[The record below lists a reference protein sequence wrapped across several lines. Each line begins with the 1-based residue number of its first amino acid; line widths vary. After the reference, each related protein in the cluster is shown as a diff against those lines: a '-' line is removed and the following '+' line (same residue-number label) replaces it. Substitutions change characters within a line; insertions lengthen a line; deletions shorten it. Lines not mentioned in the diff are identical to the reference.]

1 METTPTQNE
10 NGTSGSTR
18 RHILGAGALM
28 GTLGLL
34 TACTTPPGGSTAG
47 GGGGGGGG
55 GSAEGSAAFT
65 DAVKKLVNGRTLQV
79 GFTPPVLSE
88 YYTQMENAAFTRM
101 AQLED
106 LYGVQWKWEKSS
118 PTGNFN
124 AVEQQIS
131 TVQTWTSRKFDIV
144 FICTGANFATMQGVY
159 KNAMDAGTSIFQ
171 FNQPVELYPVDQIN
185 TVSNI
190 GYDNRWQSGY
200 VAGKFIGDTL
210 KGKGKIVQIMGPSG
224 SDWTKARL
232 IGFNQAMAEN
242 PGIEVVGT
250 ADGGYLRDKGLS
262 AAQDLLTRHRDI
274 NAIYGENEDMALG
287 ASQAVDAAGLKQW
300 DGTEGIV
307 IVGADGLLSGMEA
320 IRNGKLTASV
330 DVNSVDNATR
340 MIDTAFQSVVL
351 KNYVPKI
358 SNITTHLVTKDNVDA
373 YAAYINGIMDPAKK
387 Y

>member
-1 METTPTQNE
+1 MGNTSPNE
-10 NGTSGSTR
+10 SVKAGSTR
-18 RHILGAGALM
+18 RQMLGAGALL
-28 GTLGLL
+28 GSLTLLS
-34 TACTTPPGGSTAG
+34 ACTTPPGGSAG
-47 GGGGGGGG
+47 GGGGAGAALD
-55 GSAEGSAAFT
+55 GSADYEA
-65 DAVKKLVNGRTLQV
+65 AVKKLVNGRTLQV

-106 LYGVQWKWEKSS
+106 QYGIKWKWEKSS

-131 TVQTWTSRKFDIV
+131 TVQTWTSRKFDVI

-159 KNAMDAGTSIFQ
+159 KKAMDAGTKIFQ

-185 TVSNI
+185 DVSNI

-200 VAGKFIGDTL
+200 VAGKFIADTL
-210 KGKGKIVQIMGPSG
+210 KGKGKIAQIMGPSG
-224 SDWTKARL
+224 SDWSRARL

-242 PGIEVVGT
+242 PGLQVVAT

-262 AAQDLLTRHRDI
+262 AAQDLLTRHPDI

-300 DGTEGIV
+300 DGSQGIV
-307 IVGADGLLSGMEA
+307 IVGADGLLSGMDA

-330 DVNSVDNATR
+330 DVNSVDNAIR
-340 MIDTAFQSVVL
+340 MIDMAFQSAAL
-351 KNYVPKI
+351 GNYVPKI

-373 YAAYINGIMDPAKK
+373 YAAYINGIMAPPKK

>member
-1 METTPTQNE
+1 MGNTPQNE
-10 NGTSGSTR
+10 NAKPGSTR
-18 RHILGAGALM
+18 RQMLGAGALL
-28 GTLGLL
+28 GSLTLLS
-34 TACTTPPGGSTAG
+34 ACTTPPGGATG
-47 GGGGGGGG
+47 GGGGGAG
-55 GSAEGSAAFT
+55 AALAGNA
-65 DAVKKLVNGRTLQV
+65 DYAAAVKKLVNGRTIQV

-106 LYGVQWKWEKSS
+106 QYGVKWKWEKSS

-159 KNAMDAGTSIFQ
+159 KKSMDAGTKIFQ

-200 VAGKFIGDTL
+200 VAGKFIADTL
-210 KGKGKIVQIMGPSG
+210 KGKGKIAQIMGPSG
-224 SDWTKARL
+224 SDWSRARL
-232 IGFNQAMAEN
+232 IGFNQAMSEN
-242 PGIEVVGT
+242 PGLQVVAT

-262 AAQDLLTRHRDI
+262 AAQDLLTRHPDI

-300 DGTEGIV
+300 DGTQGIV
-307 IVGADGLLSGMEA
+307 IVGADGLLSGMDA

-330 DVNSVDNATR
+330 DVNSVDNAIQ
-340 MIDTAFQSVVL
+340 MIDIAFQSVVL
-351 KNYVPKI
+351 GNYVPKI
-358 SNITTHLVTKDNVDA
+358 ANVATHLVTKDNVDA
-373 YAAYINGIMDPAKK
+373 YAAYINGIMSPPKK

>member
-1 METTPTQNE
+1 MGNVPPNE
-10 NGTSGSTR
+10 NAKPGSTR
-18 RHILGAGALM
+18 RQMLGAGALL
-28 GTLGLL
+28 GSLTLLS
-34 TACTTPPGGSTAG
+34 ACTTPPGGATG
-47 GGGGGGGG
+47 GGGGGG
-55 GSAEGSAAFT
+55 AALAGNA
-65 DAVKKLVNGRTLQV
+65 DYAAAVKKLVNGRTIQV

-106 LYGVQWKWEKSS
+106 EYGVKWKWEKSS

-159 KNAMDAGTSIFQ
+159 KKSMDAGTKIFQ

-200 VAGKFIGDTL
+200 VAGKFLADTL
-210 KGKGKIVQIMGPSG
+210 KGKGKIAQIMGPSG
-224 SDWTKARL
+224 SDWSRARL
-232 IGFNQAMAEN
+232 IGFNQAMSEN
-242 PGIEVVGT
+242 PGLQVVAT

-262 AAQDLLTRHRDI
+262 AAQDLLTRHPDI

-300 DGTEGIV
+300 DGNQGIV
-307 IVGADGLLSGMEA
+307 IVGADGLLSGMDA

-330 DVNSVDNATR
+330 DVNSVDNAIQ
-340 MIDTAFQSVVL
+340 MIDVAFQSVVL
-351 KNYVPKI
+351 GNYVPKI
-358 SNITTHLVTKDNVDA
+358 SNVATHLVTKDNVDA
-373 YAAYINGIMDPAKK
+373 YAAYINGIMAPPKK

>member
-1 METTPTQNE
+1 METTPPRNE

-18 RHILGAGALM
+18 RHLLGAGALL

-47 GGGGGGGG
+47 GAGGGGGGG
-55 GSAEGSAAFT
+55 GAEGNADFT
-65 DAVKKLVNGRTLQV
+65 ADVKKLVNGRTLQV
-79 GFTPPVLSE
+79 GYTPPVLSE

-106 LYGVQWKWEKSS
+106 LYGVHWKWEKSS

-159 KNAMDAGTSIFQ
+159 KNAMNAGTKIFQ

-185 TVSNI
+185 DVSNI

-200 VAGKFIGDTL
+200 VAGKFIADTL
-210 KGKGKIVQIMGPSG
+210 KGKGKIVQIMGPAG

-242 PGIEVVGT
+242 PGIEVVGS

-262 AAQDLLTRHRDI
+262 AAQDLLTRHPDI

-300 DGTEGIV
+300 DGSQGIV

-330 DVNSVDNATR
+330 DVNSVDNGTK

-351 KNYVPKI
+351 GNYVPKI
-358 SNITTHLVTKDNVDA
+358 SNVTTHLVTKDNVDT
-373 YAAYINGIMDPAKK
+373 YAAYINGIMSPPKK

>member
-1 METTPTQNE
+1 METTPPRNE

-18 RHILGAGALM
+18 RHLLGAGALL

-34 TACTTPPGGSTAG
+34 TACTTPPGGST

-55 GSAEGSAAFT
+55 GSAEGNADFT
-65 DAVKKLVNGRTLQV
+65 ADVKKLVNGRTLQV

-106 LYGVQWKWEKSS
+106 LYGVHWKWEKSS

-159 KNAMDAGTSIFQ
+159 KNAMNAGTKIFQ

-185 TVSNI
+185 DVSNI

-200 VAGKFIGDTL
+200 VAGKFIADTL
-210 KGKGKIVQIMGPSG
+210 KGKGKIVQIMGPAG

-242 PGIEVVGT
+242 PGIEVVGS

-262 AAQDLLTRHRDI
+262 AAQDLLTRHPDI

-300 DGTEGIV
+300 DGSQGIV

-330 DVNSVDNATR
+330 DVNSVDNGTK

-351 KNYVPKI
+351 GNYVPKI
-358 SNITTHLVTKDNVDA
+358 SNITTHLVTKDNVDT
-373 YAAYINGIMDPAKK
+373 YAAYINGIMSPPKK

>member
-1 METTPTQNE
+1 MGNTSPNE
-10 NGTSGSTR
+10 SVKAGSTR
-18 RHILGAGALM
+18 RQMLGAGALL
-28 GTLGLL
+28 GSLTLLS
-34 TACTTPPGGSTAG
+34 ACTTPPGGSAG
-47 GGGGGGGG
+47 GGGGAGAALD
-55 GSAEGSAAFT
+55 GSADYAA
-65 DAVKKLVNGRTLQV
+65 AVKKLVNGRTLQV

-106 LYGVQWKWEKSS
+106 QYGIKWKWEKSS

-131 TVQTWTSRKFDIV
+131 TVQTWTSRKFDVI

-159 KNAMDAGTSIFQ
+159 KKAMDAGTKIFQ

-185 TVSNI
+185 DVSNI

-200 VAGKFIGDTL
+200 VAGKFIADTL
-210 KGKGKIVQIMGPSG
+210 KGKGKIAQIMGPSG
-224 SDWTKARL
+224 SDWSRARL

-242 PGIEVVGT
+242 PGLQVVAT

-262 AAQDLLTRHRDI
+262 AAQDLLTRHPDI

-300 DGTEGIV
+300 DGSQGIV
-307 IVGADGLLSGMEA
+307 IVGADGLLSGMDA

-330 DVNSVDNATR
+330 DVNSVDNAIR
-340 MIDTAFQSVVL
+340 MIDMAFQSAAL
-351 KNYVPKI
+351 GNYVPKI

-373 YAAYINGIMDPAKK
+373 YAAYINGIMAPPKK

>member
-1 METTPTQNE
+1 M
-10 NGTSGSTR
+10 
-18 RHILGAGALM
+18 I

-34 TACTTPPGGSTAG
+34 GACTTPPGGSTG
-47 GGGGGGGG
+47 GGGGAGK
-55 GSAEGSAAFT
+55 EGN
-65 DAVKKLVNGRTLQV
+65 DAYTEAIKKLVGGRNLQV

-88 YYTQMENAAFTRM
+88 YYTQMENAAFVRM
-101 AQLED
+101 QQLEE
-106 LYGVQWKWEKSS
+106 LYGVNWKWEKSS

-124 AVEQQIS
+124 AVEQQIG
-131 TVQTWTSRKFDIV
+131 TVQSWTSRKFDIV
-144 FICTGANFATMQGVY
+144 YICTGANFATMQGVY
-159 KNAMDAGTSIFQ
+159 KKAMDSGTKIFQ
-171 FNQPVELYPVDQIN
+171 FNQPVELYPVDEIN

-200 VAGKFIGDTL
+200 VAGTFIADTL
-210 KGKGKIVQIMGPSG
+210 KGKGKIVQIMGPAG

-232 IGFNQAMAEN
+232 IGFNKAMAEN
-242 PGIEVVGT
+242 PGIEVVGS

-262 AAQDLLTRHRDI
+262 AAQDLLTRNRDI

-300 DGTEGIV
+300 DGSTGIV
-307 IVGADGLLSGMEA
+307 IVGADGLLSGMDA
-320 IRNGKLTASV
+320 IRSGKLTASV
-330 DVNSVDNATR
+330 DVNSVDNGIH
-340 MIDTAFQSVVL
+340 MIDIAFQAIVL

-373 YAAYINGIMDPAKK
+373 YAAYINGIMSPPKK

>member
-1 METTPTQNE
+1 METSPAE
-10 NGTSGSTR
+10 SPKFVSSRRRLLGT
-18 RHILGAGALM
+18 GALL
-28 GTLGLL
+28 GTVGFLS
-34 TACTTPPGGSTAG
+34 ACTTPPGGSTNKG
-47 GGGGGGGG
+47 GGGAGGAG
-55 GSAEGSAAFT
+55 AEGSDDYTAAI
-65 DAVKKLVNGRTLQV
+65 KKLVAGRELQV

-106 LYGVQWKWEKSS
+106 LYGVRWKWEKSS

-131 TVQTWTSRKFDIV
+131 TVQSWTSRKFDIV

-159 KNAMDAGTSIFQ
+159 KKAMSSGTNIFQ
-171 FNQPVELYPVDQIN
+171 FNQPVELYPIDDIN

-200 VAGKFIGDTL
+200 VAGKFIADTL
-210 KGKGKIVQIMGPSG
+210 KGQGKIIQIMGPAG

-232 IGFNQAMAEN
+232 VGFNKAMAEN
-242 PGIEVVGT
+242 PGLQVVGS

-262 AAQDLLTRHRDI
+262 ATQDLLTRNKDV

-300 DGTEGIV
+300 DGNQGVV
-307 IVGADGLLSGMEA
+307 IVGADGLLSGMDA

-330 DVNSVDNATR
+330 DVNSVDNAVK
-340 MIDTAFQSVVL
+340 MIDTAFQSIVL

-373 YAAYINGIMDPAKK
+373 YAAYINGIMSPPKK
-387 Y
+387 F

>member
-1 METTPTQNE
+1 METTPPRNE

-18 RHILGAGALM
+18 RNLLGAGALL

-47 GGGGGGGG
+47 GAGGGGGG
-55 GSAEGSAAFT
+55 AEGNADFT
-65 DAVKKLVNGRTLQV
+65 ADVKKLVNGRTLQV
-79 GFTPPVLSE
+79 GYTPPVLSE

-106 LYGVQWKWEKSS
+106 LYGVHWKWEKSS

-159 KNAMDAGTSIFQ
+159 KNAMNAGTKIFQ

-185 TVSNI
+185 DVSNI

-200 VAGKFIGDTL
+200 VAGKFIADTL
-210 KGKGKIVQIMGPSG
+210 KGKGKIVQIMGPAG

-242 PGIEVVGT
+242 PGIEVVGS
-250 ADGGYLRDKGLS
+250 ADGGYLRDKGLT
-262 AAQDLLTRHRDI
+262 AAQDLLTRHPDI

-300 DGTEGIV
+300 DGSQGIV

-330 DVNSVDNATR
+330 DVNSVDNGTK

-351 KNYVPKI
+351 GNYVPKI
-358 SNITTHLVTKDNVDA
+358 SNITTHLVTKDNVDT
-373 YAAYINGIMDPAKK
+373 YAAYINGIMSPPKK

>member
-1 METTPTQNE
+1 MGNPPSLE
-10 NGTSGSTR
+10 NVKFGPTR
-18 RHILGAGALM
+18 RQLLGSGALL

-34 TACTTPPGGSTAG
+34 GACTTPPGGSTE
-47 GGGGGGGG
+47 GGGG
-55 GSAEGSAAFT
+55 GSVDQEGNGEYA
-65 DAVKKLVNGRTLQV
+65 DAVKKLINGRTLQV
-79 GFTPPVLSE
+79 GYTPPVLSE

-106 LYGVQWKWEKSS
+106 LYGVAWEWEKSS

-131 TVQTWTSRKFDIV
+131 TVQSWASRKFDIV

-159 KNAMDAGTSIFQ
+159 QKAMESGTNIFQ

-200 VAGKFIGDTL
+200 VAGKFIAETL
-210 KGKGKIVQIMGPSG
+210 KGKGKIVQIMGPAG

-232 IGFNQAMAEN
+232 IGFDQAMKEN
-242 PGIEVVGT
+242 PGIEVVGS
-250 ADGGYLRDKGLS
+250 ADGGYLRDKGLT
-262 AAQDLLTRHRDI
+262 AAQDLLTRFPDI

-287 ASQAVDAAGLKQW
+287 ASQAVDAKGLKQW
-300 DGTEGIV
+300 DGSEGVV
-307 IVGADGLLSGMEA
+307 IIGADGLLSGMDA
-320 IRNGKLTASV
+320 IRNGKLTATV
-330 DVNSVDNATR
+330 DVNSVDNGVQ
-340 MIDTAFQSVVL
+340 MINTAFQAIAL
-351 KNYVPKI
+351 KNYVPKV
-358 SNITTHLVTKDNVDA
+358 SNITTHLVTKENVDA
-373 YAAYINGIMDPAKK
+373 RAAYINGVMSPPKK

>member
-1 METTPTQNE
+1 MTTTPPRNE
-10 NGTSGSTR
+10 NLTSGSTR
-18 RHILGAGALM
+18 RHLLGAGALM

-47 GGGGGGGG
+47 GGGGGGGQ
-55 GSAEGSAAFT
+55 EGTADFT
-65 DAVKKLVNGRTLQV
+65 AAVKKLVNGRTLQV

-101 AQLED
+101 AQLEQ
-106 LYGVQWKWEKSS
+106 LYGVNWKWEKSS
-118 PTGNFN
+118 PTGNFS

-159 KNAMDAGTSIFQ
+159 KTAMDAGTKIFQ
-171 FNQPVELYPVDQIN
+171 FNQPVELYPVEQIN

-200 VAGKFIGDTL
+200 VAGKFIADTL
-210 KGKGKIVQIMGPSG
+210 KGKGKIVQIMGPAG

-232 IGFNQAMAEN
+232 IGFNQAMTEN
-242 PGIEVVGT
+242 PGIEVVGS

-262 AAQDLLTRHRDI
+262 AAQDLLTRHPDI

-300 DGTEGIV
+300 DGSQGIV
-307 IVGADGLLSGMEA
+307 IVGADGLLSGMDA

-330 DVNSVDNATR
+330 DVNSVDNGTK

-351 KNYVPKI
+351 GNYVPKI
-358 SNITTHLVTKDNVDA
+358 SNITTHLVTKDNVET
-373 YAAYINGIMDPAKK
+373 YSAYINGIMSPPKK

>member
-1 METTPTQNE
+1 MEITPPANE
-10 NGTSGSTR
+10 NGKSVSTR
-18 RHILGAGALM
+18 RQLLGAGALL
-28 GTLGLL
+28 GSIGLL
-34 TACTTPPGGSTAG
+34 SACTTPPGGSTPAAAG
-47 GGGGGGGG
+47 AAGAGQ
-55 GSAEGSAAFT
+55 EGNADFTAAI
-65 DAVKKLVNGRTLQV
+65 KKLVNGRTLQV

-101 AQLED
+101 AQLEN
-106 LYGVQWKWEKSS
+106 LYGVNWKWEKSS

-131 TVQTWTSRKFDIV
+131 TVQTWTSRKFDVV

-159 KNAMDAGTSIFQ
+159 KNAMNSGTKIFQ

-185 TVSNI
+185 DVSNI

-200 VAGKFIGDTL
+200 VAGKFIADTL
-210 KGKGKIVQIMGPSG
+210 KGKGKIVQIMGPAG

-232 IGFNQAMAEN
+232 IGFNQAMTEN
-242 PGIEVVGT
+242 PGIQVVGT
-250 ADGGYLRDKGLS
+250 ADGGYLRDKGLT
-262 AAQDLLTRHRDI
+262 AAQDLLTRHPDI

-300 DGTEGIV
+300 DGSQGIV
-307 IVGADGLLSGMEA
+307 IIGADGLLSGMDA

-330 DVNSVDNATR
+330 DVNSVDNATK

-351 KNYVPKI
+351 QNYVPKI
-358 SNITTHLVTKDNVDA
+358 VDVTTHLVTKDNVDA
-373 YAAYINGIMDPAKK
+373 YAAYINGIMSPPKK
-387 Y
+387 YS

>member
-1 METTPTQNE
+1 MGTTSPNE
-10 NGTSGSTR
+10 NARPGSTR
-18 RHILGAGALM
+18 RQMLGAGALL
-28 GTLGLL
+28 GSLTLLS
-34 TACTTPPGGSTAG
+34 ACTTPPGGATG
-47 GGGGGGGG
+47 GGGGGAG
-55 GSAEGSAAFT
+55 AALAGNA
-65 DAVKKLVNGRTLQV
+65 DYAAAVKKLVNGRTLQV

-106 LYGVQWKWEKSS
+106 QYGVKWKWEKSS

-159 KNAMDAGTSIFQ
+159 KKSMDAGTKIFQ

-200 VAGKFIGDTL
+200 VAGKFLADTL
-210 KGKGKIVQIMGPSG
+210 KGKGKIAQIMGPSG
-224 SDWTKARL
+224 SDWSRARL
-232 IGFNQAMAEN
+232 IGFNQAMSEN
-242 PGIEVVGT
+242 PGLQVVAT

-262 AAQDLLTRHRDI
+262 AAQDLLTRHPDI

-300 DGTEGIV
+300 DGNQGIV
-307 IVGADGLLSGMEA
+307 IVGADGLLSGMDA

-330 DVNSVDNATR
+330 DVNSVDNAIQ
-340 MIDTAFQSVVL
+340 MIDVAFQSVVL
-351 KNYVPKI
+351 GNYVPKI
-358 SNITTHLVTKDNVDA
+358 SNVATHLVTKDNVDA
-373 YAAYINGIMDPAKK
+373 YAAYINGIMAPPKK

>member
-1 METTPTQNE
+1 METIPADIESATP
-10 NGTSGSTR
+10 GPSR
-18 RHILGAGALM
+18 RRLLGGAGALI

-34 TACTTPPGGSTAG
+34 GACTTPPGGSTQG
-47 GGGGGGGG
+47 GGGAGAAGQ
-55 GSAEGSAAFT
+55 EGNDDYTAAI
-65 DAVKKLVNGRTLQV
+65 KKLVNGRTLQV

-101 AQLED
+101 AQLEE
-106 LYGVQWKWEKSS
+106 LYGVGWKWEKSS

-124 AVEQQIS
+124 AVEQQIG
-131 TVQTWTSRKFDIV
+131 TVQSWTSRKFDIV
-144 FICTGANFATMQGVY
+144 YICTGANFATMQGVY
-159 KNAMDAGTSIFQ
+159 KKAMDAGTRIFQ
-171 FNQPVELYPVDQIN
+171 FNQPVELYPVDDIN

-200 VAGKFIGDTL
+200 VAGKFIADTL
-210 KGKGKIVQIMGPSG
+210 KGKGKIVQIMGPAG

-232 IGFNQAMAEN
+232 VGFNKAMSEN
-242 PGIEVVGT
+242 PGIEVVGS

-262 AAQDLLTRHRDI
+262 AAQDLLTRDRDI

-300 DGTEGIV
+300 DGEKGIV
-307 IVGADGLLSGMEA
+307 IVGADGLLSGMDA
-320 IRNGKLTASV
+320 IRSGKLTASV
-330 DVNSVDNATR
+330 DVNSVDNAIH
-340 MIDTAFQSVVL
+340 MIDTAFQSLVL
-351 KNYVPKI
+351 NNYVPKI

-373 YAAYINGIMDPAKK
+373 HAAYINGVMSPSKT

>member
-1 METTPTQNE
+1 METTPTRNE

-18 RHILGAGALM
+18 RNILGAGALM

-47 GGGGGGGG
+47 GGSGGGGGG
-55 GSAEGSAAFT
+55 GAEGSAEFT

-171 FNQPVELYPVDQIN
+171 FNQPVELYPIDQIN

-200 VAGKFIGDTL
+200 VAGKFIADTL

-300 DGTEGIV
+300 DGSEGIV

-330 DVNSVDNATR
+330 DVNSVDNAIR

-373 YAAYINGIMDPAKK
+373 HAAYINGIMDPAKK

>member
-1 METTPTQNE
+1 METTPLQNE
-10 NGTSGSTR
+10 NLTSGSTR
-18 RHILGAGALM
+18 RHLLGAGALM

-55 GSAEGSAAFT
+55 QEGNADFT
-65 DAVKKLVNGRTLQV
+65 AAVKKLVNGRTVQV

-101 AQLED
+101 AQLEE
-106 LYGVQWKWEKSS
+106 LYGVNWKWEKSS
-118 PTGNFN
+118 PTGNFS

-159 KNAMDAGTSIFQ
+159 KNAMDAGTRIFQ

-200 VAGKFIGDTL
+200 VAGKFIADTL
-210 KGKGKIVQIMGPSG
+210 KGKGKIVQIMGPAG

-242 PGIEVVGT
+242 PGIEVVGS

-262 AAQDLLTRHRDI
+262 AAQDLLTRHPDI

-300 DGTEGIV
+300 DGSQGIV
-307 IVGADGLLSGMEA
+307 IVGADGLLSGMDA

-330 DVNSVDNATR
+330 DVNSVDNGIK

-351 KNYVPKI
+351 GNYVPKI

-373 YAAYINGIMDPAKK
+373 YSAYISGIMSPAKK

>member
-1 METTPTQNE
+1 METNPLGNE
-10 NGTSGSTR
+10 SETSGASR
-18 RHILGAGALM
+18 RQFLGGAGALI

-34 TACTTPPGGSTAG
+34 GACTTPPGGPTG
-47 GGGGGGGG
+47 GGGGAGK
-55 GSAEGSAAFT
+55 EGN
-65 DAVKKLVNGRTLQV
+65 DAYTEAIKKLVGGRNLQV

-88 YYTQMENAAFTRM
+88 YYTQMENAAFVRM
-101 AQLED
+101 QQLEQ
-106 LYGVQWKWEKSS
+106 LYGVNWKWEKSS

-124 AVEQQIS
+124 AVEQQIG
-131 TVQTWTSRKFDIV
+131 TVQSWTSRKFDIV
-144 FICTGANFATMQGVY
+144 YICTGANFATMQGVY
-159 KNAMDAGTSIFQ
+159 KKAMDSGTKIFQ
-171 FNQPVELYPVDQIN
+171 FNQPVELYPVDEIN

-200 VAGKFIGDTL
+200 VAGTFIADTL
-210 KGKGKIVQIMGPSG
+210 KGKGKIVQIMGPAG

-232 IGFNQAMAEN
+232 IGFNKAMAEN
-242 PGIEVVGT
+242 PGIEVVGS

-262 AAQDLLTRHRDI
+262 AAQDLLTRNRDI

-300 DGTEGIV
+300 DGSTGIV
-307 IVGADGLLSGMEA
+307 IVGADGLLSGMDA
-320 IRNGKLTASV
+320 IRSGKLTASV
-330 DVNSVDNATR
+330 DVNSVDNAIH
-340 MIDTAFQSVVL
+340 MIDIAFQAVVL

-373 YAAYINGIMDPAKK
+373 YAAYINGIMSPPKK

>member
-1 METTPTQNE
+1 METTPPRNE
-10 NGTSGSTR
+10 NLSSGSTR
-18 RHILGAGALM
+18 RHLLGAGALM

-55 GSAEGSAAFT
+55 QEGNADFT
-65 DAVKKLVNGRTLQV
+65 AAVKKLVNGRTVQV

-101 AQLED
+101 AQLEE

-118 PTGNFN
+118 PTGNFS

-159 KNAMDAGTSIFQ
+159 KNAMTAGTKIFQ

-200 VAGKFIGDTL
+200 VAGKFIADTL
-210 KGKGKIVQIMGPSG
+210 KGKGKIVQIMGPAG

-242 PGIEVVGT
+242 PGIEVVGS

-262 AAQDLLTRHRDI
+262 AAQDLLTRHPDI

-300 DGTEGIV
+300 DGSQGIV
-307 IVGADGLLSGMEA
+307 IVGADGLLSGMDA

-330 DVNSVDNATR
+330 DVNSVDNGTK

-351 KNYVPKI
+351 GNYVPKI
-358 SNITTHLVTKDNVDA
+358 SNITTHLVTKDNVDT
-373 YAAYINGIMDPAKK
+373 YAAYISGIMSPPKK

>member
-1 METTPTQNE
+1 MGTTSPNE
-10 NGTSGSTR
+10 NARPGSTR
-18 RHILGAGALM
+18 RQMLGAGALL
-28 GTLGLL
+28 GSLTLLS
-34 TACTTPPGGSTAG
+34 ACTAPPGGATG
-47 GGGGGGGG
+47 GGGGGAG
-55 GSAEGSAAFT
+55 AALAGNA
-65 DAVKKLVNGRTLQV
+65 DYAAAVKKLVNGRTVQV

-106 LYGVQWKWEKSS
+106 QYGVRWKWEKSS

-131 TVQTWTSRKFDIV
+131 TVQTWTSRKFDVV

-159 KNAMDAGTSIFQ
+159 KKSMDAGTKIFQ
-171 FNQPVELYPVDQIN
+171 FNQPVELYPIDQIN

-200 VAGKFIGDTL
+200 VAGKFIADTL
-210 KGKGKIVQIMGPSG
+210 KGKGKIAQIMGPSG
-224 SDWTKARL
+224 SDWSRARL

-242 PGIEVVGT
+242 PGLQVVAT

-262 AAQDLLTRHRDI
+262 AAQDLLTRHPDI

-300 DGTEGIV
+300 DGSQGIV
-307 IVGADGLLSGMEA
+307 IVGADGLLSGMDA

-330 DVNSVDNATR
+330 DVNSVDNAMQ
-340 MIDTAFQSVVL
+340 MIDIAFQSVVL
-351 KNYVPKI
+351 GNYVPKI
-358 SNITTHLVTKDNVDA
+358 SDITTHLVTKDNADA
-373 YAAYINGIMDPAKK
+373 YAAYINSIMAPPKK

>member
-1 METTPTQNE
+1 M
-10 NGTSGSTR
+10 
-18 RHILGAGALM
+18 LGAGALL
-28 GTLGLL
+28 GSLTLLS
-34 TACTTPPGGSTAG
+34 ACTTPPGGSTGGAG
-47 GGGGGGGG
+47 GGAGAALDGN
-55 GSAEGSAAFT
+55 ADYSAAI
-65 DAVKKLVNGRTLQV
+65 KKLVNGRTVQV

-106 LYGVQWKWEKSS
+106 QYGVKWKWEKSS

-131 TVQTWTSRKFDIV
+131 TVQTWTSRKFDVV

-159 KNAMDAGTSIFQ
+159 KKAMDAGTKIFQ
-171 FNQPVELYPVDQIN
+171 FNQPVELYPVEQIN

-200 VAGKFIGDTL
+200 VAGKFIADTL
-210 KGKGKIVQIMGPSG
+210 KGKGKIAQIMGPSG
-224 SDWTKARL
+224 SDWSRARL
-232 IGFNQAMAEN
+232 IGFNQAMSEN
-242 PGIEVVGT
+242 PGLEVVAT

-262 AAQDLLTRHRDI
+262 AAQDLLTRHPDI

-287 ASQAVDAAGLKQW
+287 ASQAIDAAGLKQW
-300 DGTEGIV
+300 DGSQGIV
-307 IVGADGLLSGMEA
+307 IVGADGLLSGMDA

-330 DVNSVDNATR
+330 DVNSVDNAIR
-340 MIDTAFQSVVL
+340 MIDTAFQAVVL
-351 KNYVPKI
+351 GNYVPKI
-358 SNITTHLVTKDNVDA
+358 SNITTHLVTKDNVEA
-373 YAAYINGIMDPAKK
+373 YAAYINGVMAPSKK